1 MLLPQKDVIRW
12 GILGTSFISEVM
24 AKALRESPTSQL
36 VAVGSRTQSSAKS
49 FATSFKIPKIYSDY
63 QELLDDKDINAVYI
77 GLPNHLH
84 KEWIIR
90 AAQAGKHILC
100 EKPLVLT
107 AADVQEIIPIIERAH
122 VVCMEA
128 LMYLYHPFTE
138 RLQELVQKKTIGDI
152 KLYTATYSANIAEI
166 ANPVAGGSIRNL
178 GCYPLSLIRL
188 LEGKEPVALSAMGR
202 LNTRHIDTQA
212 SVILKFDNDC
222 MATISTADDMDMF
235 WQFDIYGTK
244 GNIKVVSNPWL
255 PSKENMLYVF
265 PDNEKKPVEFSISA
279 YHSLYTYQIEE
290 LNKQIS
296 TNNIARFNASAL
308 RNSLGNALILER
320 WINEIN
326 TVQECAVC

>member
-24 AKALRESPTSQL
+24 ARALRESPTSKL
-36 VAVGSRTQSSAKS
+36 VAVGSRTHLTAQS
-49 FATSFKIPKIYSDY
+49 FASTFKIPKIYSDY
-63 QELLDDKDINAVYI
+63 NALLDDKDIDAVYI

-90 AAQAGKHILC
+90 AARAGKHILC

-107 AADVQEIIPIIERAH
+107 AADVEQIIPIIEQAD

-128 LMYLYHPFTE
+128 LMYLYHPFTQ
-138 RLQELVQKKTIGDI
+138 RLKELVDKKTIGDI

-178 GCYPLSLIRL
+178 GCYPLSLIRF
-188 LEGKEPVALSAMGR
+188 LEGKEPMEISAMGR
-202 LNTRHIDTQA
+202 LNSRQIDTQA
-212 SVILKFDNDC
+212 CIIIKFDNQC
-222 MATISTADDMDMF
+222 MATVSTADDMDMF
-235 WQFDIYGTK
+235 WQFDIYGSK
-244 GNIKVVSNPWL
+244 GNIKLQSNPWL
-255 PSKENMLYVF
+255 PTKENSLYVY
-265 PDNEKKPVEFSISA
+265 PDNEKKPVECSISA

-296 TNNIARFNASAL
+296 TNTIAHFNASAVH
-308 RNSLGNALILER
+308 NSLGNALIIER
-320 WINEIN
+320 WINELS
-326 TVQECAVC
+326 TSEQCLA